1 MTLLRLAK
9 TQFNPVHTFENG
21 QCFRWQVTE
30 NGYVGVVKG
39 SLIQV
44 EEVEDAYTISVL
56 LGDISREAL
65 ETYFDLETDYAAIEA
80 ALQKHDKWLEAALSH
95 IQGLRILK
103 QEPFEVLISFIIS
116 SNNNIPK
123 IKMSIEDLCE
133 RFGEPIGEFNGK
145 MYFAFPTLENLA
157 SCDEEALK
165 KVRAIGYRAKAI
177 YKTVQIISQTSL
189 DLDKPNQLSLEEGVT
204 WLTQFY
210 GVGEKVA
217 HCVLLFGYYKTDAYP
232 IDTWV
237 KKLLSELYGV
247 PDKKGAH
254 QAFIKSYFTQYSG
267 YAQQL
272 LFYYMR
278 CFYTKVG

>member
-9 TQFNPVHTFENG
+9 SEFNPVHTFENG
-21 QCFRWQVTE
+21 QCFRWHLTD
-30 NGYVGVVKG
+30 NGYVGVVNN

-44 EEVEDAYTISVL
+44 EEAEDAYVVSL
-56 LGDISREAL
+56 LSGEITPTSLVD
-65 ETYFDLETDYAAIEA
+65 YFDLETNYATIEA
-80 ALQKHDKWLEAALSH
+80 TLRKHDQWLEAALNQ

-103 QEPFEVLISFIIS
+103 QEPFEMLITFIIS

-133 RFGEPIGEFNGK
+133 RFGKPIGTVNEK
-145 MYFAFPTLENLA
+145 TYYAFPTLESLV
-157 SCDEEALK
+157 SCTEEDLK

-177 YKTVQIISQTSL
+177 YNTVQKISELSL
-189 DLDKPNQLSLEEGVT
+189 DLKTPHDLSLEDGVT
-204 WLTQFY
+204 WLRQFY

-278 CFYTKVG
+278 CFYTKSV